1 MIKLD
6 RLVLNNVGPYR
17 FEENSDREIQIEKT
31 GEFDFIF
38 LHGSPTH
45 GKTSFRNALS
55 WLLCNRFSDST
66 AVVGKHSN
74 QNEIAD
80 FINQNCIE
88 HPDHDFYVQGELID
102 NNKAKKYIIKKSITL
117 KNEVEKIDDIRSN
130 PPTVTTDVKVID
142 IGSGKEDPPVGE
154 PEHFL
159 DNMFP
164 ARLLDYFFVSG
175 NDVKERLER
184 DDLAADI
191 ESILGLDKFNNFK
204 SVLVKIK
211 EETENK
217 YAKDKK
223 ADKDE
228 KKIIEQKNAHNIKL
242 KGPHGNDG
250 LINELEQTQS
260 EIKEKEYIKKTAIS
274 ELSKYEEG
282 RKIKDELDDIER
294 HIEELE
300 AENKDNAEYLADHS
314 GLFWKVYAYNHVI
327 KIRQEKPVIYKS
339 KDSDLIKAIENI
351 DDKTSYIF
359 QGLDNKTKGVLIDIY
374 EEHQSKLDIED
385 DHCTSFDQYA
395 KRDEEIKKRVTSI
408 HKTRYKI
415 QDLKL
420 DLQVKTNQLSST
432 SFKDKSIQKH
442 VEQEQG
448 KLDGIQSS
456 IDTLGARANRLKGEI
471 EVCEEGVKECDDKL
485 DKIISHMSPEEKKLY
500 NIATFLIPIIEQS
513 MTNCKEQYRDM
524 FENKCNEVFN
534 NIKNQKNPNDYLK
547 IDKNYKMIIMRPGKR
562 NKNNETTSKLERI
575 KKSGSEGF
583 IAASAV
589 TLALSQLAIKD
600 FPIVLDAPF
609 EQGDHDDEIR
619 LINGWLDIKQQA
631 IISFQK
637 PKDDIKSPLTYSE
650 LKKKFPQS
658 KHYRIEKDP
667 DLEMSW
673 FREIK

>member
-1 MIKLD
+1 
-6 RLVLNNVGPYR
+6 
-17 FEENSDREIQIEKT
+17 
-31 GEFDFIF
+31 
-38 LHGSPTH
+38 
-45 GKTSFRNALS
+45 
-55 WLLCNRFSDST
+55 
-66 AVVGKHSN
+66 
-74 QNEIAD
+74 
-80 FINQNCIE
+80 
-88 HPDHDFYVQGELID
+88 
-102 NNKAKKYIIKKSITL
+102 
-117 KNEVEKIDDIRSN
+117 
-130 PPTVTTDVKVID
+130 
-142 IGSGKEDPPVGE
+142 
-154 PEHFL
+154 
-159 DNMFP
+159 
-164 ARLLDYFFVSG
+164 
-175 NDVKERLER
+175 
-184 DDLAADI
+184 
-191 ESILGLDKFNNFK
+191 
-204 SVLVKIK
+204 
-211 EETENK
+211 
-217 YAKDKK
+217 
-223 ADKDE
+223 
-228 KKIIEQKNAHNIKL
+228 
-242 KGPHGNDG
+242 
-250 LINELEQTQS
+250 
-260 EIKEKEYIKKTAIS
+260 
-274 ELSKYEEG
+274 
-282 RKIKDELDDIER
+282 
-294 HIEELE
+294 
-300 AENKDNAEYLADHS
+300 
-314 GLFWKVYAYNHVI
+314 
-327 KIRQEKPVIYKS
+327 

-442 VEQEQG
+442 VEEEQG

-583 IAASAV
+583 IA
-589 TLALSQLAIKD
+589 
-600 FPIVLDAPF
+600 
-609 EQGDHDDEIR
+609 
-619 LINGWLDIKQQA
+619 
-631 IISFQK
+631 
-637 PKDDIKSPLTYSE
+637 
-650 LKKKFPQS
+650 
-658 KHYRIEKDP
+658 
-667 DLEMSW
+667 
-673 FREIK
+673 